1 MAIKPPR
8 PQDGGDLSADN
19 MHNKR
24 LGAKGEAQA
33 RSYLRLHGWKILKKN
48 FKSPFG
54 EIDIIA
60 RKGEVIAFIEV
71 KTRLTDNFGAPSQA
85 VTNSGKGG
93 ILWGQGIILQT
104 EKSTA
109 RCVST

>member
-33 RSYLRLHGWKILKKN
+33 RRYLRLHGWKILKKN

-60 RKGEVIAFIEV
+60 RKGEVTAFIEV
-71 KTRLTDNFGAPSQA
+71 KTRLTDNFGAPRRPSQ
-85 VTNSGKGG
+85 NSGKGG